1 MPSRH
6 RTYWDADEHRQIT
19 VDLTADEELARDAE
33 EAQFATEKAEAQA
46 AEKARVENAAAG
58 RQKLIDLGLSESE
71 IDALIGNP

>member
-46 AEKARVENAAAG
+46 AETARVENAAAG
-58 RQKLIDLGLSESE
+58 RQKLVDLGLSESE
-71 IDALIGNP
+71 VDALIGTT